1 MRIGHAHDSCVSVL
15 RIPNAH
21 RYAHAQYAFFMRIG
35 PETTPISGGSR
46 QIFALPRVM
55 CPRVAIRQEGCK
67 IGHVALPRSKYA
79 FLTLPRYSMIALS
92 NAVEPL
98 RMANIITGES
108 VYQWSIVSADGQP
121 TAASNGLQLSPT
133 VALELLGPADI
144 LFVCGGV
151 NVQEAVSPKILAA
164 LRRLAERRIPLG
176 ALCTGGY
183 ALAKAGLL
191 DKYRATIHWENLSA
205 LREEFP
211 RIQLSDQLFSI
222 DRDRF
227 TCSGGVAPLDLMLH
241 LVESKLGARVSQ
253 LISEQFIVERVRN
266 DRDRQYVPLR
276 AQIGV
281 SHESLIKVAQ
291 LMEENIEKPLSL
303 DEIASATG
311 LSRRQIER
319 LFKRHL
325 NCVPKR
331 YYLQMRL
338 RRARELLLQT
348 SMPIIDI
355 TTACGFQSPPHFS
368 RCYRAQFGCP
378 PSAERHTH
386 QDGADTSGR
395 AGERGAPA

>member
-1 MRIGHAHDSCVSVL
+1 MATAH
-15 RIPNAH
+15 
-21 RYAHAQYAFFMRIG
+21 
-35 PETTPISGGSR
+35 
-46 QIFALPRVM
+46 
-55 CPRVAIRQEGCK
+55 
-67 IGHVALPRSKYA
+67 SKFA
-79 FLTLPRYSMIALS
+79 FLTLPRYSMIALA

-98 RMANIITGES
+98 RMANIIMQQAI
-108 VYQWSIVSADGQP
+108 YAWSIVSLDGEP
-121 TAASNGLQLSPT
+121 SPASNGLQLTPT
-133 VALELLGPADI
+133 LPLEQAGAIDI

-151 NVQEAVSPKILAA
+151 GVQQAVTPKVLAA
-164 LRRLAERRIPLG
+164 LKRLAERRVPLG

-191 DKYRATIHWENLSA
+191 DNYRATIHWENLSA

-211 RIQLSDQLFSI
+211 RIHLSDQLFTI
-222 DRDRF
+222 DRDRYS
-227 TCSGGVAPLDLMLH
+227 CSGGVAPLDLMLR
-241 LVESKLGARVSQ
+241 LVEAKLGARVSQ
-253 LISEQFIVERVRN
+253 LISEQFILDRVRS

-281 SHESLIKVAQ
+281 SHEGLIKVAQ

-303 DEIASATG
+303 DEIAAATE

-319 LFKRHL
+319 LFKRYL

-378 PSAERHTH
+378 PSAER
-386 QDGADTSGR
+386 QPLQRPGR
-395 AGERGAPA
+395 TPRKGGGGRERSRLST

>member
-1 MRIGHAHDSCVSVL
+1 
-15 RIPNAH
+15 
-21 RYAHAQYAFFMRIG
+21 
-35 PETTPISGGSR
+35 
-46 QIFALPRVM
+46 
-55 CPRVAIRQEGCK
+55 
-67 IGHVALPRSKYA
+67 VALPRSKFA

-98 RMANIITGES
+98 RMANIITGQT
-108 VYQWSIVSADGQP
+108 VYEWSIVSLDGTP
-121 TAASNGLQLSPT
+121 TPASNGLQLSPT
-133 VALELLGPADI
+133 IPLEPLAAVDI

-151 NVQEAVSPKILAA
+151 DVQAAVSAKMLAA
-164 LRRLAERRIPLG
+164 LKRVAERRVPLG

-191 DKYRATIHWENLSA
+191 DRYRATIHWENLSA

-241 LVESKLGARVSQ
+241 LVEAQHGAHVSQ
-253 LISEQFIVERVRN
+253 LISEQFIVDRVRN

-378 PSAERHTH
+378 PSAERQTRPGK
-386 QDGADTSGR
+386 GAATPSPR
-395 AGERGAPA
+395 GEPAAA

>member
-1 MRIGHAHDSCVSVL
+1 V
-15 RIPNAH
+15 
-21 RYAHAQYAFFMRIG
+21 
-35 PETTPISGGSR
+35 E
-46 QIFALPRVM
+46 LP
-55 CPRVAIRQEGCK
+55 K
-67 IGHVALPRSKYA
+67 SKFA

-92 NAVEPL
+92 SAVETL
-98 RMANIITGES
+98 RMANMVTGQA
-108 VYQWSIVSADGQP
+108 VYDWTLVSLDGQP
-121 TAASNGLQLSPT
+121 TPASNGLQMTPT
-133 VALELLGPADI
+133 IALQQLGAVDI

-151 NVQEAVSPKILAA
+151 DVQAAATPKILSS
-164 LRRLAERRIPLG
+164 LRRLAERRMPLG

-211 RIQLSDQLFSI
+211 RILLNDQLFTI

-227 TCSGGVAPLDLMLH
+227 TCSGGIAPLDLMLH
-241 LVESKLGARVSQ
+241 LVKSRLGERIAQ
-253 LISEQFIVERVRN
+253 LISEQFIVDRIRN

-281 SHESLIKVAQ
+281 SQESLIHAAQ
-291 LMEENIEKPLSL
+291 LMEQNIEKPLSL
-303 DEIASATG
+303 DEIAAATD

-338 RRARELLLQT
+338 RRARELLLHT
-348 SMPIIDI
+348 SMPIVDI
-355 TTACGFQSPPHFS
+355 TAACGFRSTTHFS
-368 RCYRAQFGCP
+368 KCYHAQFGYP
-378 PSAERHTH
+378 PSAERH
-386 QDGADTSGR
+386 GR
-395 AGERGAPA
+395 RSKATPETPAPA

>member
-1 MRIGHAHDSCVSVL
+1 
-15 RIPNAH
+15 
-21 RYAHAQYAFFMRIG
+21 
-35 PETTPISGGSR
+35 
-46 QIFALPRVM
+46 
-55 CPRVAIRQEGCK
+55 
-67 IGHVALPRSKYA
+67 VALPRSKFA

-92 NAVEPL
+92 SAVEPL
-98 RMANIITGES
+98 RMANLLSRQT
-108 VYQWSIVSADGQP
+108 VYEWSIVSLDGEP
-121 TAASNGLQLSPT
+121 TPASNGLQLSPT
-133 VALELLGPADI
+133 LALDQAGAPDI

-151 NVQEAVSPKILAA
+151 DVQQAVSPKVLAA
-164 LRRLAERRIPLG
+164 LKRLAERRVPLG

-211 RIQLSDQLFSI
+211 RIDLSDQLFSI

-241 LVESKLGARVSQ
+241 LVESKLGASVSQ
-253 LISEQFIVERVRN
+253 LISEQFIVDRVRN

-291 LMEENIEKPLSL
+291 LMEQNIEKPLSL
-303 DEIASATG
+303 DEIACATG

-378 PSAERHTH
+378 PSAER
-386 QDGADTSGR
+386 QPGKGKAAPPPR
-395 AGERGAPA
+395 AQGEGAPA

>member
-1 MRIGHAHDSCVSVL
+1 MEQGPTL
-15 RIPNAH
+15 RKSH
-21 RYAHAQYAFFMRIG
+21 FG
-35 PETTPISGGSR
+35 
-46 QIFALPRVM
+46 
-55 CPRVAIRQEGCK
+55 
-67 IGHVALPRSKYA
+67 
-79 FLTLPRYSMIALS
+79 FLTLPQYSMIALT

-98 RMANIITGES
+98 RMANSLSGQLAYE
-108 VYQWSIVSADGQP
+108 WSIASLDGSP
-121 TAASNGLQLSPT
+121 VTASNGLTLTPTRALDQLGR
-133 VALELLGPADI
+133 VDI

-151 NVQEAVSPKILAA
+151 QVREAITPQLLLT
-164 LRRLAERRIPLG
+164 LRRFAERHVTLG

-183 ALAKAGLL
+183 ALARAGLL

-211 RIQLSDQLFSI
+211 RVLISDQLFTI

-227 TCSGGVAPLDLMLH
+227 TCSGGIAPLDLILH
-241 LVESKLGARVSQ
+241 LVKSKLGARISQ
-253 LISEQFIVERVRN
+253 LISEQFIVDRVRN

-276 AQIGV
+276 AQVGV

-291 LMEENIEKPLSL
+291 LMEEHIEKPLSL
-303 DEIASATG
+303 DDIAAATG

-325 NCVPKR
+325 NCVPKK

-348 SMPIIDI
+348 AMPIMDI

-368 RCYRAQFGCP
+368 KCYRAQFGCP
-378 PSAERHTH
+378 PSAERQIRHTH
-386 QDGADTSGR
+386 PAAR
-395 AGERGAPA
+395 ARLRPDPVVA

>member
-1 MRIGHAHDSCVSVL
+1 M
-15 RIPNAH
+15 P
-21 RYAHAQYAFFMRIG
+21 
-35 PETTPISGGSR
+35 P
-46 QIFALPRVM
+46 
-55 CPRVAIRQEGCK
+55 VAIRQERRK
-67 IGHVALPRSKYA
+67 IWHVPLSRSKFA

-92 NAVEPL
+92 TAVEPL
-98 RMANIITGES
+98 RMANKLTGES
-108 VYQWSIVSADGQP
+108 VYDWSIVSLDGQP
-121 TAASNGLQLSPT
+121 TPASNGLQLAPT
-133 VALELLGPADI
+133 VPLEQVGPVDI

-151 NVQEAVSPKILAA
+151 EVQEAVSPKILTA
-164 LRRLAERRIPLG
+164 LRRLAERRVPLG

-211 RIQLSDQLFSI
+211 RIHLSDQLFTI

-253 LISEQFIVERVRN
+253 LISEQFIVDRVRN

-378 PSAERHTH
+378 PSTERQTRLGKSGALARPPGETAE
-386 QDGADTSGR
+386 
-395 AGERGAPA
+395 AGPARLLP

>member
-1 MRIGHAHDSCVSVL
+1 
-15 RIPNAH
+15 
-21 RYAHAQYAFFMRIG
+21 
-35 PETTPISGGSR
+35 
-46 QIFALPRVM
+46 
-55 CPRVAIRQEGCK
+55 
-67 IGHVALPRSKYA
+67 
-79 FLTLPRYSMIALS
+79 MIALS
-92 NAVEPL
+92 TAVEPL
-98 RMANIITGES
+98 RMANKITGQS
-108 VYQWSIVSADGQP
+108 VYDWSIVSLDGQP
-121 TAASNGLQLSPT
+121 TPASNGLQLSPT
-133 VALELLGPADI
+133 APLEQLGPVDI

-151 NVQEAVSPKILAA
+151 EVQEAVTPKILAV
-164 LRRLAERRIPLG
+164 LRRLAERRVPLG

-211 RIQLSDQLFSI
+211 RIHLSDQLFTI

-241 LVESKLGARVSQ
+241 LVESKLGAPVSQ
-253 LISEQFIVERVRN
+253 LISEQFIVDRVRN

-338 RRARELLLQT
+338 SSISPGPLAALRLDQEPAASKRTSRPLLPARSTNRFGIQCRPWRVASWVAGSLRSRRSKPARTFIWCWKTLVDAWAA
-348 SMPIIDI
+348 P
-355 TTACGFQSPPHFS
+355 
-368 RCYRAQFGCP
+368 
-378 PSAERHTH
+378 
-386 QDGADTSGR
+386 GARPTR
-395 AGERGAPA
+395 R

>member
-1 MRIGHAHDSCVSVL
+1 VRDD
-15 RIPNAH
+15 RT
-21 RYAHAQYAFFMRIG
+21 RF
-35 PETTPISGGSR
+35 
-46 QIFALPRVM
+46 
-55 CPRVAIRQEGCK
+55 
-67 IGHVALPRSKYA
+67 A
-79 FLTLPRYSMIALS
+79 FLTLPRYSMIALT

-98 RMANIITGES
+98 RMANLVARKE
-108 VYQWSIVSADGQP
+108 VYEWSIASLDGKP
-121 TAASNGLQLSPT
+121 TLASNGLQLTPT
-133 VALELLGPADI
+133 VPLDSVKSVDI
-144 LFVCGGV
+144 LFVCGGLD
-151 NVQEAVSPKILAA
+151 VQSAVSAEVVSA
-164 LRRLAERRIPLG
+164 LRRFADRRTPLG

-211 RIQLSDQLFSI
+211 RILLNDQLFTI

-227 TCSGGVAPLDLMLH
+227 TCSGGIAPLDLMLN
-241 LVESKLGARVSQ
+241 LVKSKLDARIAQ
-253 LISEQFIVERVRN
+253 LISEQFIVDRVRN

-281 SHESLIKVAQ
+281 SHEALMKVAR

-303 DEIASATG
+303 DEIAAATA

-325 NCVPKR
+325 GCVPNR

-355 TTACGFQSPPHFS
+355 TAACGFQSPPHFS
-368 RCYRAQFGCP
+368 RCYRAHFGCP
-378 PSAERHTH
+378 PSAERPVRSARS
-386 QDGADTSGR
+386 QAN
-395 AGERGAPA
+395 

>member
-1 MRIGHAHDSCVSVL
+1 V
-15 RIPNAH
+15 
-21 RYAHAQYAFFMRIG
+21 Q
-35 PETTPISGGSR
+35 
-46 QIFALPRVM
+46 
-55 CPRVAIRQEGCK
+55 
-67 IGHVALPRSKYA
+67 LPRSKYA

-98 RMANIITGES
+98 RMANIITGQS
-108 VYQWSIVSADGQP
+108 VYEWSIVSLDGSP
-121 TAASNGLQLSPT
+121 TVASNGLQLSPT
-133 VALELLGPADI
+133 LPLEQAGTVDI

-151 NVQEAVSPKILAA
+151 QVQEAVSPKVVAA
-164 LRRLAERRIPLG
+164 LRRLAERRISLG
-176 ALCTGGY
+176 GLCTGGY

-211 RIQLSDQLFSI
+211 RIQLSDQLFTI

-241 LVESKLGARVSQ
+241 LVESRLGARVSQ
-253 LISEQFIVERVRN
+253 LISEQFIVDRIRN

-281 SHESLIKVAQ
+281 SHESLIRVAQ

-303 DEIASATG
+303 DEIAAATD

-378 PSAERHTH
+378 PSAERQTR
-386 QDGADTSGR
+386 QGKA
-395 AGERGAPA
+395 GAPPAQTVTSVS

>member
-1 MRIGHAHDSCVSVL
+1 VTR
-15 RIPNAH
+15 
-21 RYAHAQYAFFMRIG
+21 
-35 PETTPISGGSR
+35 SGT
-46 QIFALPRVM
+46 L
-55 CPRVAIRQEGCK
+55 VAIRQERSK
-67 IGHVALPRSKYA
+67 IRHVPALPKSRYA
-79 FLTLPRYSMIALS
+79 FLTLPRYSMIAVS

-98 RMANIITGES
+98 RMANIITGQS
-108 VYQWSIVSADGQP
+108 VYEWSIVSADGQP
-121 TAASNGLQLSPT
+121 TLASNGLQLSPT
-133 VALELLGPADI
+133 VALEHVGPVDI

-151 NVQEAVSPKILAA
+151 SVQEGVSPRILAA
-164 LRRLAERRIPLG
+164 LRRLAERRVPLG

-211 RIQLSDQLFSI
+211 RINLSDQLFTI

-241 LVESKLGARVSQ
+241 LVEAKLGARVSQ
-253 LISEQFIVERVRN
+253 LISEQFIVDRIRS

-281 SHESLIKVAQ
+281 SHESLIRVAQ
-291 LMEENIEKPLSL
+291 LMEDHIEKPLSL
-303 DEIASATG
+303 DEIAAATS

-368 RCYRAQFGCP
+368 RCYRAEFGCP
-378 PSAERHTH
+378 PSAER
-386 QDGADTSGR
+386 QSRQAKP
-395 AGERGAPA
+395 AAPPPETVSPVG